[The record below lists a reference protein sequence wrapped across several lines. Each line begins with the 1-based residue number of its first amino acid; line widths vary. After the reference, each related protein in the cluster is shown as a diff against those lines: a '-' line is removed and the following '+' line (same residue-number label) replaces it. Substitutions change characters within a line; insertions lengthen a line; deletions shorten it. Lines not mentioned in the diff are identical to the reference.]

1 MRSTWAKRSSN
12 FRESGCRIKDVFEN
26 ILSDVQ
32 IEAFVGD
39 PGNTSFF
46 PKILK
51 AIAQGTINVGPV
63 PVDGSNRIGCAISS
77 EHANVVAY
85 PRPLARDFAIT
96 PNQVSSAKES
106 PWL

>member
-1 MRSTWAKRSSN
+1 MRASTRVKTPPQVKMAVN
-12 FRESGCRIKDVFEN
+12 
-26 ILSDVQ
+26 
-32 IEAFVGD
+32 

-63 PVDGSNRIGCAISS
+63 PVDGLNRIGCAISPS
-77 EHANVVAY
+77 AANVVAY
-85 PRPLARDFAIT
+85 PSPLARDFPIMAS
-96 PNQVSSAKES
+96 QASSAWES